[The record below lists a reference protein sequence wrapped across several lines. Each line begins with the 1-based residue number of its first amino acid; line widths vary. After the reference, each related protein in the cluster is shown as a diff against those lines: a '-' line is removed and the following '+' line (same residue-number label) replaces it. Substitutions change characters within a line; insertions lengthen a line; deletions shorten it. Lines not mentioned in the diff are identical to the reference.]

1 MKRLGVLAALPLL
14 HACALTPAQL
24 AARAREDTTPNLC
37 AATLVLSAAAVKAAE
52 DELAARGATCD
63 WEQARAIAETY
74 LARQQAARAAMF
86 GMGMTMLQQSGPT
99 QIAPAPTTTNCRWL
113 GNVWNCTSY

>member
-1 MKRLGVLAALPLL
+1 
-14 HACALTPAQL
+14 
-24 AARAREDTTPNLC
+24 
-37 AATLVLSAAAVKAAE
+37 
-52 DELAARGATCD
+52 
-63 WEQARAIAETY
+63 
-74 LARQQAARAAMF
+74 MF